1 VILLETL
8 RRLLWSVPSLAAL
21 TVGLF
26 ALLTSLETTQVEL
39 RAPRFYNPKP
49 TSAQTAGQVAVGGV
63 LRGDLEAKAQLTKL
77 GGAALPSILANW
89 PARPL
94 PERRLIAEA
103 LWPVAER
110 MGVSSDSFW
119 LRAPGRTWGDAA
131 LPKFDEKLLFWE
143 RYREEHASDFNPL
156 AVQRIVKRIASSDAQ
171 LRRRELHALDTYAL
185 PALVSALGRV
195 ADQEDVERCGRLL
208 KYIAHATGENFRI
221 ESQATVPMAQR
232 EVTRVRVYWD
242 EFGPQWTQLTVF
254 ELWIGRVVQTEYAHW
269 LIRTVRELSR
279 FDHSV
284 QTDQLISRWAISSRL
299 LGACLLGLMVIGPL
313 LSSAIL
319 VILLGARA
327 YRIERIGVRVALTA
341 ALVLASAWTLRPPQG
356 SWHSLMAIAVFSGS
370 ALGAFILQRELSDR
384 LDWRTH
390 HLLRRRGQLSRVL
403 AVGRWIAPAVP
414 TLLPLAV
421 APVFT
426 WVLCLELTSGLNG
439 IGPLLLNAY
448 TNGDWTMLMTVSLS
462 LGVFTLVLQLL
473 SDAVLG
479 DGGRK
484 AES

>member
-1 VILLETL
+1 MLETL
-8 RRLLWSVPSLAAL
+8 RRLLWSVPSLGAL

-26 ALLTSLETTQVEL
+26 ALLTSLETTQAQL
-39 RAPRFYNPKP
+39 RAPRFYNSAP
-49 TSAQTAGQVAVGGV
+49 TSAQTASQAAVAGV
-63 LRGDLEAKAQLTKL
+63 LRGDGEAKAQLARL
-77 GGAALPSILANW
+77 GGAALPSIMASW

-94 PERRLIAEA
+94 PERRLVAEA

-110 MGVSSDSFW
+110 MGLSSDNFW
-119 LRAPGRTWGDAA
+119 LRASGRNWGDAD

-143 RYREEHASDFNPL
+143 RYRDEHASDFNPL

-195 ADQEDVERCGRLL
+195 TDEEDVERCRRLL
-208 KYIAHATGENFRI
+208 RYIAHATGENFQI
-221 ESQATVPMAQR
+221 EAQATVATAQR

-242 EFGPQWTQLTVF
+242 EWGPQWTQLTAV
-254 ELWIGRVVQTEYAHW
+254 ERGIGRVVQTEYARW
-269 LIRTVRELSR
+269 LIRTVREFSR

-284 QTDQLISRWAISSRL
+284 QTDQLVSRWAVSSRL
-299 LGACLLGLMVIGPL
+299 LGACLLGLVVVGPL

-327 YRIERIGVRVALTA
+327 YRIERIGLRLALTA
-341 ALVLASAWTLRPPQG
+341 GLVLASAWTLRPPQG
-356 SWHSLMAIAVFSGS
+356 SWQSLLAIAVFSGS

-390 HLLRRRGQLSRVL
+390 HLLRRRGRLSRVL

-414 TLLPLAV
+414 TLLPMAV
-421 APVFT
+421 APAFT
-426 WVLCLELTSGLNG
+426 WVMCLELTSGLG
-439 IGPLLLNAY
+439 GVSPLLLTAY
-448 TNGDWTMLMTVSLS
+448 TDGDWSMLMTVSLS
-462 LGVFTLVLQLL
+462 LGVLTLVLQLL

-479 DGGRK
+479 DGSRK
-484 AES
+484 VES